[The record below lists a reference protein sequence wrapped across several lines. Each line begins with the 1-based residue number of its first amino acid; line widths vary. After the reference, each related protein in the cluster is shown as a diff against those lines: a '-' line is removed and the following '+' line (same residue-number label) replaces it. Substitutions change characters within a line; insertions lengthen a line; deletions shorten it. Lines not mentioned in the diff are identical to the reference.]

1 MHPKLSIIT
10 VNLNNA
16 EGLKKTIE
24 SVVNQTFTDYEYIII
39 DGGSTDGS
47 VDIIKQYA
55 DKITYWVSEP
65 DKGIYNGM
73 NKGILKAKGE
83 YCLFLNSGDYL
94 FNEKILSDVFYNLP
108 EYDIVYGNGY
118 SCSKNDVIIKYEIPE
133 KLKLSYFYSDSIFHA
148 STFIKKELFEKF
160 GLYNEENKI
169 VSDWEFFIKTIFV
182 NNVHAKKIPYEIS
195 VIEEGG
201 ISRSV
206 ENKPL
211 LQKEIENVLR
221 NYFSPAVLELIKDY
235 ENIAIKYNKI
245 INSNS
250 LKYFMI
256 TLLKKIYTFFKRI
269 LKKIRSIFFKKYRRN
284 LKNTFSEI
292 YIKNSWGGKESA
304 SGPGSDLVQT
314 KSIIEEIP
322 NLIIKHNI
330 KKITDAPCG
339 DFFWMSNVISKVYD
353 YIDSYIGIDIVD
365 KLIAENKIKYKKDK
379 INFFSQDLT
388 KSNLNYSDLIICR
401 DLFLH
406 LSYKNIF
413 KILENFKKSGSQF
426 LLVSTYTKHEN
437 YDVNEFFPTGRALNL
452 ETAPFNFEKPLT
464 IINENCTES
473 NGEYSDKSLM
483 LIRFENIDLKKIK
496 QKIDSSK

>member
-1 MHPKLSIIT
+1 MNPKLSIIT

-16 EGLKKTIE
+16 AGLQKTIE

-39 DGGSTDGS
+39 DGGSTDES
-47 VDIIKQYA
+47 KEIIEKYA
-55 DKITYWVSEP
+55 AQITYWVSEP
-65 DKGIYNGM
+65 DKGIYNAM

-83 YCLFLNSGDYL
+83 YCLFLNSGDWL
-94 FNEKILSDVFYNLP
+94 FNEKILSDVFINFP

-118 SCSKNDVIIKYEIPE
+118 SFSKKYVIKKYEIPE

-148 STFIKKELFEKF
+148 STFIKKELFNKY

-169 VSDWEFFIKTIFV
+169 VSDWEFFIKTIFI
-182 NNVHAKKIPYEIS
+182 NNVVSKKIPYEIS

-201 ISRSV
+201 ISRSP

-211 LQKEIENVLR
+211 LQKEIEKVLR

-235 ENIAIKYNKI
+235 ENITIKYNKI
-245 INSNS
+245 VNSNS
-250 LKYFMI
+250 LKYVMI
-256 TLLKKIYTFFKRI
+256 NFFKKIYSITKRNI
-269 LKKIRSIFFKKYRRN
+269 KKILAIFFKKYRKN

-292 YIKNSWGGKESA
+292 YIKNSWGGVNSA
-304 SGPGSDLVQT
+304 SGPGSDLIQT
-314 KSIIEEIP
+314 KLIIEEIP

-353 YIDSYIGIDIVD
+353 YIDSYTGLDIVD
-365 KLIAENKIKYKKDK
+365 KLIDENKIKYKKDK

-388 KSNLNYSDLIICR
+388 KSTLNYSDLIICR
-401 DLFLH
+401 DCFLH
-406 LSYKNIF
+406 LSYKNIY
-413 KILENFKKSGSQF
+413 KILENFKKSGSNL
-426 LLVSTYTKHEN
+426 LLVSTYTQHEN
-437 YDVNEFFPTGRALNL
+437 FDVDEFFPAGRALNL
-452 ETAPFNFEKPLT
+452 EKPPFNLEKSLAL
-464 IINENCTES
+464 INENCTEG
-473 NGEYSDKSLM
+473 NGEYSDKSLI
-483 LIRFENIDLKKIK
+483 LIKFEDIDLKKIK